1 MVAEV
6 HRILMRGGV
15 FMYPRDMKDPGKP
28 GRLRLMYEANPMTM
42 VIEQAGGLGS
52 TGRERILDMTPED
65 IHQRVP
71 VILGSRNE
79 VERIER
85 YHRDYDNGTDQR
97 YTSPLFQE
105 RSLFAN

>member
-1 MVAEV
+1 MPDE
-6 HRILMRGGV
+6 
-15 FMYPRDMKDPGKP
+15 
-28 GRLRLMYEANPMTM
+28 
-42 VIEQAGGLGS
+42 
-52 TGRERILDMTPED
+52 

-85 YHRDYDNGTDQR
+85 YHRDYDSGVDQR